1 MSSFWESK
9 YLNSEKSIQF
19 LQATHAEVLN
29 GLHEEIGNLQKQCS
43 DYALKL
49 SMRATTALEK
59 GNYKR
64 QFSQIFFPLGIV
76 S

>member
-19 LQATHAEVLN
+19 LQATHAEVLT
-29 GLHEEIGNLQKQCS
+29 GLHEEIDSLQKQCS

-59 GNYKR
+59 GNCIYIYILLLR
-64 QFSQIFFPLGIV
+64 F
-76 S
+76 